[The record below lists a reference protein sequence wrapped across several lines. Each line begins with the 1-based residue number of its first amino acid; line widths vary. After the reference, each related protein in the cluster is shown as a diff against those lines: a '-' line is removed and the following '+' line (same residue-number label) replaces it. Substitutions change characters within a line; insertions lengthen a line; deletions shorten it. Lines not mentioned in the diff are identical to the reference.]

1 MLTSQQVPVEDE
13 EPTVDGGSGRYPE
26 WLPNQLLS
34 GVGGLLLY
42 PRTPPAMFLLD
53 RAFHWDLS
61 GASLRTGRTFFQG
74 NKPCHMCH
82 SYP

>member
-1 MLTSQQVPVEDE
+1 MVGVGDTQ
-13 EPTVDGGSGRYPE
+13 SGC
-26 WLPNQLLS
+26 QISLS
-34 GVGGLLLY
+34 LELGGLLLY

-53 RAFHWDLS
+53 RDFHWDLS